1 MNVMLEDKP
10 VDGLQCCPVCGGT
23 TFTST
28 DVLWP
33 ELIGAWQLSPSE
45 VDYINRQQGMCCGSC
60 GNNLR
65 AMALAAAI
73 MDEFAF
79 KGTFSAFCAVGL
91 PLRVLEI
98 NPAANLTGFLRR
110 LSGHR
115 LVEYP
120 DFDMQ
125 DLAIPSGSYDLVIHS
140 DTLEHVPNPVRGLA
154 ECRRVL
160 KSGGKCIFTVPIIVD
175 RMSRNRAGL
184 APSYHGRSDVPA
196 NDQIVYTEFG
206 ADFWKT
212 VIGAGFKHCELYA
225 FEYPAALALIA
236 RK

>member
-1 MNVMLEDKP
+1 MNVMRGNEP
-10 VDGLQCCPVCGGT
+10 VDRLQRCPVCDGT
-23 TFTST
+23 TFANS

-33 ELIGAWQLSPSE
+33 ELISAWQLSPPE
-45 VDYINRQQGMCCGSC
+45 INYINRQQGACCGSC

-65 AMALAAAI
+65 AMGLAAAI
-73 MDEFAF
+73 MRELAF
-79 KGTFSAFCAVGL
+79 KGTFSDFCTSGL
-91 PLRVLEI
+91 ALSLLEI
-98 NPAANLTGFLRR
+98 NPAANLTGFLRS

-140 DTLEHVPNPVRGLA
+140 DTLEHVSKPVRGLA

-160 KSGGKCIFTVPIIVD
+160 KSGGKCIFTVPIIVE
-175 RMSRNRAGL
+175 RMTRSRTGL
-184 APSYHGRSDVPA
+184 APSYHGQSGVLA
-196 NDQIVYTEFG
+196 NDQIVCTEFG
-206 ADFWKT
+206 ADAWQAVLK
-212 VIGAGFKHCELYA
+212 AGFRSCDIFS
-225 FEYPAALALIA
+225 FEYPAALVLIA